1 LQPEIIDRLLAGIL
15 PYLAEAIME
24 RLAQATGNIGAEMAN
39 EALAS
44 MANFVNSEHN
54 ARLGIV
60 IVVAN
65 GNAP

>member
-1 LQPEIIDRLLAGIL
+1 
-15 PYLAEAIME
+15 
-24 RLAQATGNIGAEMAN
+24 MAN